1 MATST
6 PKQKPSTKSN
16 TSKRTSLKASSKFDI
31 RIIALLAVLLVAVV
45 GYLFIRFS
53 KAGTGTQ
60 WLPKAW
66 TNQATEFD
74 SPAAGT
80 LVAGT
85 CDYVNDYVQNGIQYT
100 KRVCTPVGVSA
111 GVGGKTAFQLPD
123 NTYIVGK
130 PSKYVDLQHKVPASL
145 ASPSEYCISYSSMKP
160 IYLKWNNKTVP
171 SSPDYVVGGVAGN
184 DSATLPATNGV
195 VSEWCSGPYPAN
207 PGVVLSLEPV
217 TNESTAYIYSASSRM
232 AASKLSWSGNE
243 LSPIGTGSV
252 SGSNLVIS
260 AGTTPGGF
268 TFTDMSNYG
277 AGKYCYAS
285 SGYTGGPNTK
295 LEWISQEQRW
305 DNDVTW
311 DNSASHG
318 GTANVMLPAVKSATE
333 CITVPAVSPGNSP
346 RRTLTFQL
354 TSGNMSVTRVYFTPA
369 STATA
374 TNTPTSTI
382 VVTPAT
388 TKTPVPTATVAP
400 TVLPTTPVLPATT
413 VQPTT
418 VAEPAPAASS

>member
-207 PGVVLSLEPV
+207 PGGGP
-217 TNESTAYIYSASSRM
+217 
-232 AASKLSWSGNE
+232 
-243 LSPIGTGSV
+243 
-252 SGSNLVIS
+252 S
-260 AGTTPGGF
+260 AGKCRIHPPRFRGCARARGKQHAPAQRIRP
-268 TFTDMSNYG
+268 
-277 AGKYCYAS
+277 AGRDA
-285 SGYTGGPNTK
+285 
-295 LEWISQEQRW
+295 W
-305 DNDVTW
+305 
-311 DNSASHG
+311 HG
-318 GTANVMLPAVKSATE
+318 GHHQRPARDRQCAW
-333 CITVPAVSPGNSP
+333 C
-346 RRTLTFQL
+346 
-354 TSGNMSVTRVYFTPA
+354 
-369 STATA
+369 
-374 TNTPTSTI
+374 
-382 VVTPAT
+382 
-388 TKTPVPTATVAP
+388 
-400 TVLPTTPVLPATT
+400 
-413 VQPTT
+413 
-418 VAEPAPAASS
+418 